1 MKRRY
6 HVLRPGLDEDMVDQ
20 TEDVLLDL
28 HGSGH
33 PHYRLEDIQGNLDLA
48 GHIFLAD
55 PSEPV
60 VTVVRYA
67 RAGTWYVIVEG
78 HDDDRVD
85 EIADLLTARLPVLD
99 IATLYCA
106 AEDGDARD
114 LVRLALGAA
123 AQPDADVTRLLT
135 ARLRSAD
142 PRTRAAAMESAGLTG
157 FPDLL
162 DVLEEAVEAEQ
173 DPDVK
178 EFGATAVAAM
188 RHALSSS

>member
-106 AEDGDARD
+106 AGTPSRTCWTSSCSSRFKECLSWIERAFSR
-114 LVRLALGAA
+114 RS
-123 AQPDADVTRLLT
+123 PTRW
-135 ARLRSAD
+135 
-142 PRTRAAAMESAGLTG
+142 PR
-157 FPDLL
+157 
-162 DVLEEAVEAEQ
+162 
-173 DPDVK
+173 
-178 EFGATAVAAM
+178 
-188 RHALSSS
+188 